1 MSLLLKNIM
10 PFMSFMKN
18 FGKIMAPIK
27 NDMNAMIKV
36 TVKLLE
42 IGLNDNA
49 KKAAKTIK
57 TTNGLKT

>member
-1 MSLLLKNIM
+1 M